1 MITYV
6 IWQAWALKAF
16 RVLPRIEYI
25 FREWQCSVSE
35 LSKWK
40 QLRKRSLKH
49 IGVAFFTMFLE
60 DSVLLEDTMLS
71 EDRMLP
77 EHTVLLEDTVLLE
90 GTMLLEDSVL
100 PEDTVVPEGVLVSK
114 GDHSKSLDS

>member
-1 MITYV
+1 MITYI

-16 RVLPRIEYI
+16 RVLPGIEYI

-35 LSKWK
+35 LLKWK
-40 QLRKRSLKH
+40 QLRKRSLEH

-60 DSVLLEDTMLS
+60 DSVLLEDTVLS

-77 EHTVLLEDTVLLE
+77 EHTVLLEDT
-90 GTMLLEDSVL
+90 MLLEDSVL
-100 PEDTVVPEGVLVSK
+100 PEDTVLPEDLLVSK